1 MLDGTDWRRTLGKW
15 SGIAF
20 LVAGV
25 SVSIA
30 AIAMAV
36 VLVTDMSPGM
46 ITGLPTMV
54 GLLISYLGMFGLYP
68 ILAAR
73 NRRAALAG
81 IVFLLF
87 PVIGIG
93 FWLGHDLVVG
103 QMPPYVNL
111 LIGLISGGFVIGLA
125 LYGITSY
132 RLQVPSQRVGLAL
145 LALAVP
151 WVVLLGSGI
160 VYGGNAPAWLDFVAT
175 SMMGGLLLVIGYLTW
190 TESSMTTPEEP
201 TPDPAA

>member
-1 MLDGTDWRRTLGKW
+1 MLDGTDWRKTLGKW

-68 ILAAR
+68 RLAAR
-73 NRRAALAG
+73 NRRAALAS
-81 IVFLLF
+81 IVLLLF

-93 FWLGHDLVVG
+93 FWLGNDLVVG

-160 VYGGNAPAWLDFVAT
+160 VYENAPAWLDFVAT

-190 TESSMTTPEEP
+190 TDSSMTTPEEP

>member
-68 ILAAR
+68 RLAAR
-73 NRRAALAG
+73 NRRAALAS

-93 FWLGHDLVVG
+93 FWLGHDLAVG

-111 LIGLISGGFVIGLA
+111 LIGLISGGFVFGLA

-160 VYGGNAPAWLDFVAT
+160 VYENAPAWLDFVAT

-190 TESSMTTPEEP
+190 TDSSMTTPEEP

>member
-54 GLLISYLGMFGLYP
+54 GLLISYLGLLGLYP

-73 NRRAALAG
+73 NRRAALAS

-93 FWLGHDLVVG
+93 FWLGNDLVVG

-160 VYGGNAPAWLDFVAT
+160 VYENAPAWLDFVAT

>member
-68 ILAAR
+68 RLAAR
-73 NRRAALAG
+73 NRRAALAS

-93 FWLGHDLVVG
+93 FWLGNDLVVG

-160 VYGGNAPAWLDFVAT
+160 VYENAPAWLDFVAT

-190 TESSMTTPEEP
+190 TDSSMTTPEEP

>member
-73 NRRAALAG
+73 NRRAALAS

-93 FWLGHDLVVG
+93 FWLGNDLVVG

-160 VYGGNAPAWLDFVAT
+160 VYENAPAWLDFVAT

-190 TESSMTTPEEP
+190 TDSSMTTPEEP

>member
-1 MLDGTDWRRTLGKW
+1 MLDGTDWRKTLGKW

-68 ILAAR
+68 RLAAR
-73 NRRAALAG
+73 NRRAALAS

-93 FWLGHDLVVG
+93 FWLGNDLVVG

-160 VYGGNAPAWLDFVAT
+160 VYENAPAWLDFVAT

-190 TESSMTTPEEP
+190 TDSSMTTPEEP

>member
-1 MLDGTDWRRTLGKW
+1 MLDSTDWRRTLGKW

-68 ILAAR
+68 RLAAR
-73 NRRAALAG
+73 NRRAALAS

-93 FWLGHDLVVG
+93 FWLGHDLIVG

-160 VYGGNAPAWLDFVAT
+160 VYENAPAWLDFVAT

-190 TESSMTTPEEP
+190 TDSSMTTPEEP

>member
-1 MLDGTDWRRTLGKW
+1 MLDGTDWRKTLGKW

-68 ILAAR
+68 RLAAR
-73 NRRAALAG
+73 NRRAALAS

-160 VYGGNAPAWLDFVAT
+160 VYENAPAWLDFVAT

-190 TESSMTTPEEP
+190 TDSSMTTPEEP

>member
-1 MLDGTDWRRTLGKW
+1 MLDGTDWRKTLGKW

-68 ILAAR
+68 RLAAR

-81 IVFLLF
+81 IVLLLF

-93 FWLGHDLVVG
+93 FWLGNDLVVG

-160 VYGGNAPAWLDFVAT
+160 VYENAPAWLDFVAT

-190 TESSMTTPEEP
+190 TDSSMTTPEEP

>member
-1 MLDGTDWRRTLGKW
+1 M
-15 SGIAF
+15 
-20 LVAGV
+20 
-25 SVSIA
+25 SIA

-36 VLVTDMSPGM
+36 VLVTDMSPGI

-54 GLLISYLGMFGLYP
+54 GLLISYLGLLGLYP

-81 IVFLLF
+81 IVLLLF

-93 FWLGHDLVVG
+93 FWLGHDLIVG

-175 SMMGGLLLVIGYLTW
+175 SVMGGLLLVVGYLTW
-190 TESSMTTPEEP
+190 TESSMTAPEEP

>member
-36 VLVTDMSPGM
+36 VLFTDMSQGM

-54 GLLISYLGMFGLYP
+54 GLLISYLGMLGLYP
-68 ILAAR
+68 GLAAR

-81 IVFLLF
+81 IVLLLF
-87 PVIGIG
+87 PVIGIA
-93 FWLGHDLVVG
+93 FWLGHALVVG
-103 QMPPYVNL
+103 QEPSYANL
-111 LIGLISGGFVIGLA
+111 LVGLVFGGFVIGLA

>member
-15 SGIAF
+15 NGIAF

-54 GLLISYLGMFGLYP
+54 GLLIPYLGMFGLYP
-68 ILAAR
+68 RLAAR

-81 IVFLLF
+81 IVLLLF

-111 LIGLISGGFVIGLA
+111 LIGLISGGFVFGLA

-175 SMMGGLLLVIGYLTW
+175 SMMGGLLIVIGYLTW
-190 TESSMTTPEEP
+190 TESSMTAPEEP

>member
-1 MLDGTDWRRTLGKW
+1 
-15 SGIAF
+15 
-20 LVAGV
+20 
-25 SVSIA
+25 
-30 AIAMAV
+30 
-36 VLVTDMSPGM
+36 
-46 ITGLPTMV
+46 
-54 GLLISYLGMFGLYP
+54 
-68 ILAAR
+68 LAAR

>member
-1 MLDGTDWRRTLGKW
+1 MLDGTDWRKTLGKW

-36 VLVTDMSPGM
+36 VLVTDMSPGI

-54 GLLISYLGMFGLYP
+54 GLLISYLGLLGLYP

-81 IVFLLF
+81 IVLLLF

-93 FWLGHDLVVG
+93 FWLGNDLVVG

-160 VYGGNAPAWLDFVAT
+160 VYENAPAWLDFVAT

-190 TESSMTTPEEP
+190 TDSSMTTPEEP

>member
-1 MLDGTDWRRTLGKW
+1 
-15 SGIAF
+15 
-20 LVAGV
+20 
-25 SVSIA
+25 
-30 AIAMAV
+30 MAV

-68 ILAAR
+68 RLAAR
-73 NRRAALAG
+73 NRRAALAS
-81 IVFLLF
+81 IVLLLF

-93 FWLGHDLVVG
+93 FWLGHDLIVG